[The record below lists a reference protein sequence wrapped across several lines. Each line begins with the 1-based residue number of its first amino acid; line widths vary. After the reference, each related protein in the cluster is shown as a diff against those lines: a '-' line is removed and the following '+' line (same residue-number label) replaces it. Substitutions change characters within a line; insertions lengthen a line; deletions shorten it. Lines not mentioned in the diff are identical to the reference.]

1 MNLIGEEDQLFDLIN
16 GIRDIFNT
24 INNLSKKYNNTLKK
38 IGINLLEK
46 IDEAKDKDIKDIK
59 FIQRNKKASKRII

>member
-46 IDEAKDKDIKDIK
+46 IETKDKDIKDIK